1 MHVFGVWCAGREQSF
16 RADLFEWGEVGAGG
30 AQENQEAQGKEEKI
44 ERAQENER
52 ARSEW
57 SKFSE
62 SLLITHRDA
71 LGDEPIDLGEGA
83 IKGPNFFSSKL
94 KVG

>member
-1 MHVFGVWCAGREQSF
+1 M
-16 RADLFEWGEVGAGG
+16 FEWEGDGAGG
-30 AQENQEAQGKEEKI
+30 AQEEESEKV

-94 KVG
+94 KVD